1 MASVSNY
8 HIENIAGLFVIH
20 VFHTLWLLDNHVT
33 LWNAKQ
39 ETGVKKHN
47 TSVSHLNNK
56 GRLLSL
62 KRWRYSRLYNITIF
76 KLLIFV
82 NKVRMASAFGY
93 IMLLNVVL
101 IYLYSIFSQSA
112 WDVWIIYILFKF
124 CSIVFPSK
132 KSEFLLRN
140 ATNKDVCHCLMLSKR
155 LLFRVN
161 KIHDYDDN
169 DISDDFGDK
178 MLCLRI
184 FLNKS

>member
-1 MASVSNY
+1 MKFYYFQVNCCPGVQNGVRFKLSYWKHSRS
-8 HIENIAGLFVIH
+8 IVIH

-101 IYLYSIFSQSA
+101 SYLYSIFSQSA
-112 WDVWIIYILFKF
+112 WDVWIIYIY
-124 CSIVFPSK
+124 
-132 KSEFLLRN
+132 
-140 ATNKDVCHCLMLSKR
+140 M
-155 LLFRVN
+155 
-161 KIHDYDDN
+161 
-169 DISDDFGDK
+169 
-178 MLCLRI
+178 
-184 FLNKS
+184 